1 MYEARFTTKQ
11 VYDNYA
17 KSVSKPKNANQQAA
31 RTMSSVG
38 IGSLGG
44 KTTTASAKKIQDSFK
59 EKRERRRK
67 NNGSTYDEVPQVLT
81 QGIVKRPA
89 PKPSPEKTTGYEKV
103 KRIFNSAMERFGI
116 IDEPTSTYDTVKPQ
130 KIYKDNRYFGPAVFM
145 PNTSNFKGD
154 TDFTNYVPKI
164 LENLGVVS
172 VRTGDYLDSSTL
184 PTDVENPSLNMF
196 GVSRGFTKPP
206 AGLMSPPSV
215 EMPAN
220 LDPISRALSLAF
232 RPPSMPTTA
241 EYTVS
246 EGESLLTVL
255 DTLNAGKP
263 KSFAALFQFS
273 ALLLDRDNAV

>member
-1 MYEARFTTKQ
+1 M
-11 VYDNYA
+11 D
-17 KSVSKPKNANQQAA
+17 QQ
-31 RTMSSVG
+31 
-38 IGSLGG
+38 L
-44 KTTTASAKKIQDSFK
+44 
-59 EKRERRRK
+59 
-67 NNGSTYDEVPQVLT
+67 
-81 QGIVKRPA
+81 
-89 PKPSPEKTTGYEKV
+89 
-103 KRIFNSAMERFGI
+103 
-116 IDEPTSTYDTVKPQ
+116 
-130 KIYKDNRYFGPAVFM
+130 FM

-184 PTDVENPSLNMF
+184 PTDVDNPSLNMF

-263 KSFAALFQFS
+263 NSQKVTLEEIGKLNNIPDVVADPFGKIKKGDVLQVPIKKQTA
-273 ALLLDRDNAV
+273 